1 MSLSPGTPGA
11 PTLLL
16 RLSLPAGDGFRDLGV
31 AVAAKV
37 AEYAGCAAP
46 DAAKVAESLESLARE
61 IAQGDPAADITFEF
75 HRLDDE
81 LRIEARCAGRTSEA
95 SHPLPA

>member
-1 MSLSPGTPGA
+1 MSPSPGTPGA

-16 RLSLPAGDGFRDLGV
+16 RLSLPAGDGFRDL
-31 AVAAKV
+31 AVALASKV
-37 AEYAGCAAP
+37 AEYAGCTAA
-46 DAAKVAESLESLARE
+46 DAAKVAESLESLAGE
-61 IAQGDPAADITFEF
+61 IAQGDATADITFEF

-95 SHPLPA
+95 SHPLPD